1 MPSRYKWH
9 NKMFAPKQGPGQ
21 KVSRHQM
28 FALKQGAGAKIF
40 SIPTKNNLFL
50 QAKWGDHAV
59 CVVDDRKVNEKDNLL
74 FNQLTHVL
82 ALAAGTPTSTS
93 MPVRRT

>member
-1 MPSRYKWH
+1 
-9 NKMFAPKQGPGQ
+9 MFAPKQWPGQ

-40 SIPTKNNLFL
+40 SIPTKNNIFL

-59 CVVDDRKVNEKDNLL
+59 CVANDRKVNEKDNLS